1 MIGLCDDIVMD
12 DFNPETNAVLMEL
25 NRSISRQD
33 DCETRAPAAVGACV
47 LDAVPL
53 SAKRRSLFT

>member
-12 DFNPETNAVLMEL
+12 DFNPETNAVLMQL

-33 DCETRAPAAVGACV
+33 DCETRARQPEPWLAEIGALTNCI
-47 LDAVPL
+47 
-53 SAKRRSLFT
+53 STS